1 MYAVK
6 YIYGHMKN
14 EVTGLRQPTSPE
26 EQQNA

>member
-14 EVTGLRQPTSPE
+14 EVTCWRRAVAPE